1 VDDVIPT
8 VLVVVKQRRPDKVH
22 RRAARLEL
30 PDPAIVRDL
39 DRRISELERHV
50 QEVRVLGERM
60 RMVEECLRVL
70 TNQVAFLGRFSE

>member
-1 VDDVIPT
+1 MDEVIRT
-8 VLVVVKQRRPDKVH
+8 VLVVKQRRPDKVR

-39 DRRISELERHV
+39 DRRISELEHHI
-50 QEVRVLGERM
+50 QEIRVMGERM

-70 TNQVAFLGRFSE
+70 SNQVAFLGRFSE

>member
-1 VDDVIPT
+1 VDEVIRT
-8 VLVVVKQRRPDKVH
+8 VLVVKQRRPDKVH

-39 DRRISELERHV
+39 DRRISELEHHV
-50 QEVRVLGERM
+50 QEIRVMGERM

>member
-1 VDDVIPT
+1 MDEVIRT
-8 VLVVVKQRRPDKVH
+8 VLVVKQRRPDKMR

-50 QEVRVLGERM
+50 QEVRVLGERV
-60 RMVEECLRVL
+60 RMVEECLRVIK
-70 TNQVAFLGRFSE
+70 NQIDFLGRFSE